1 MRSKGWESPMSV
13 PERELAMDA
22 QQVAPSEARSW
33 KLGSGGEAVK
43 GSFVA

>member
-1 MRSKGWESPMSV
+1 MSV

-33 KLGSGGEAVK
+33 KLGSGGGGEAVK

>member
-1 MRSKGWESPMSV
+1 MSV

-33 KLGSGGEAVK
+33 KLGSGGGEAVK